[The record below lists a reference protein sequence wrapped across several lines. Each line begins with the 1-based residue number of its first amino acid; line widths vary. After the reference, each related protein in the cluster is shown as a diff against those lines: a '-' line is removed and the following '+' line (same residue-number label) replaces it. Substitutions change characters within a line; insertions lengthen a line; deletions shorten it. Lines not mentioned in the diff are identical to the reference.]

1 MKKRFVFS
9 IALLLIILIPNWA
22 RATADIT
29 LKIDGEVIQ
38 SDVPPFIE
46 NGRTMVPIR
55 FIGEKLNMKVSFE
68 DGMFEDTKMAVLK
81 DVKGRKIFSDEVL
94 FTSSDGIMYNTGD
107 PSVDPGMI
115 IRHDRA
121 FVPIRYIAN
130 ALHMDVSWDKETR
143 TVSLKTNKKDQ
154 VYPLFFSID
163 KYDDKG
169 NHIGRDK
176 IAAKEFSI
184 VYHDGQYLF
193 TSKGSKDYMTKK
205 NTINSYVEYIYSDEF
220 PYANQRS
227 QENFYKTELTLYGNN
242 NFIMNADGTEIV
254 GISAN

>member
-38 SDVPPFIE
+38 SDVLPFIE

-81 DVKGRKIFSDEVL
+81 DVKGRKIFADEVL

-115 IRHDRA
+115 IRDDRA

-154 VYPLFFSID
+154 VYTLFFSID

-169 NHIGRDK
+169 NHIGMDK

-184 VYHDGQYLF
+184 VYHDGKYLF
-193 TSKGSKDYMTKK
+193 TSKGTKDYMTKK
-205 NTINSYVEYIYSDEF
+205 NTINSYIEYIYSDEF

-242 NFIMNADGTEIV
+242 SFIMNADGTEIV